1 MIRLAEFRLPLKG
14 TCRKI
19 AEPAID
25 CYNSRQKKTRSR
37 ISRSGMEN
45 IVLTTGIKG
54 NRELIVTEELTA
66 QAIGSGELPV
76 LATPA
81 VIALAEETAW
91 RSVAAFLEPGQG
103 TVGTKLDVE
112 HISAT
117 PVGMKVKCETELT
130 EIDRRKLTFSV
141 AVFDEAGVVAKGTHC
156 RFIVEN
162 EKFLKKAESKSEKKD
177 A

>member
-1 MIRLAEFRLPLKG
+1 MPNPQL
-14 TCRKI
+14 I
-19 AEPAID
+19 ATIAD
-25 CYNSRQKKTRSR
+25 RKTRS
-37 ISRSGMEN
+37 SHGRSGTEKT
-45 IVLTTGIKG
+45 VLTIGIKG

-81 VIALAEETAW
+81 VIAMAEETAW

-130 EIDRRKLTFSV
+130 EIDRRKLTFS
-141 AVFDEAGVVAKGTHC
+141 EARYYTRLTILLLLIELSQEGHLPSFPTFGC
-156 RFIVEN
+156 
-162 EKFLKKAESKSEKKD
+162 
-177 A
+177 

>member
-1 MIRLAEFRLPLKG
+1 MPNALFIA
-14 TCRKI
+14 KI
-19 AEPAID
+19 SD
-25 CYNSRQKKTRSR
+25 RKTRSR
-37 ISRSGMEN
+37 LSRSGTEKT
-45 IVLTTGIKG
+45 VLTIGIKG

-81 VIALAEETAW
+81 VIAMAEETAW

-141 AVFDEAGVVAKGTHC
+141 VVCDEAGVVAKGTHC

-162 EKFLKKAESKSEKKD
+162 EKFLRKAEKGCIRKTDTK
-177 A
+177 